1 MPRRLRPEEE
11 ELWRRVAALAT
22 PMHPDRPKS
31 VVAARPRPKS
41 KSLKPDPVEA
51 KPIIPPFRVGEA
63 AKSSPVYPST
73 TVRRPPR
80 VDRKTLRDLSRGKRA
95 PEATIDLHGM
105 TLAQAHVALNRFV
118 LTSFAAGRR
127 LVLVITGKGK
137 GGEIAWDGER
147 GVLKRQ
153 VPDWLEADGLGAVVQ
168 EILPAHKGHGGSGA
182 LYVVLRRG

>member
-1 MPRRLRPEEE
+1 
-11 ELWRRVAALAT
+11 
-22 PMHPDRPKS
+22 MHPDRPKPI
-31 VVAARPRPKS
+31 VTARPRPQS
-41 KSLKPDPVEA
+41 KSLKPDPVEG
-51 KPIIPPFRVGEA
+51 KPHIVPFRVGEA
-63 AKSSPVYPST
+63 AKATPPRPAT
-73 TVRRPPR
+73 TGRRPPR
-80 VDRKTLRDLSRGKRA
+80 VDRKTLRDLTRGKRR
-95 PEATIDLHGM
+95 PEASIDLHGM

-147 GVLKRQ
+147 GVLRRQ

-168 EILPAHKGHGGSGA
+168 EVLPAHKGHGGSGA

>member
-11 ELWRRVAALAT
+11 ELWRRVAALAS

-31 VVAARPRPKS
+31 ATARSRPQTKTT
-41 KSLKPDPVEA
+41 KPDPVEIA
-51 KPIIPPFRVGEA
+51 PVIAPFRVGETA
-63 AKSSPVYPST
+63 RPSPARPAPA
-73 TVRRPPR
+73 RRHPPR
-80 VDRKTLRDLSRGKRA
+80 IDRKTFRDLSRGKRT

-118 LTSFAAGRR
+118 LTSFGAGRR

-137 GGEIAWDGER
+137 GGEVAWDGER
-147 GVLKRQ
+147 GILRRQ

-168 EILPAHKGHGGSGA
+168 EVLPAHKCHGGSGA
-182 LYVVLRRG
+182 LYVILRRG